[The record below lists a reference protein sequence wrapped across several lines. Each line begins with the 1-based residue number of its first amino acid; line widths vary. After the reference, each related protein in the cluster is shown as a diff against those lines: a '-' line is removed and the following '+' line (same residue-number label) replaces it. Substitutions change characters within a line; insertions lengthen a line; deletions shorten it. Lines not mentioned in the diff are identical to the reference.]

1 MRTPTSLTDERSRS
15 IPVLLLGVLWVGLV
29 LWGGWLVF
37 SLGRDQA
44 EVARSMVWW
53 RDAGRL
59 AEDLSEVAR
68 VAAQERDASEL
79 TDHLPASV
87 REELASG
94 RLLRS
99 VPLESPMTHAALQQW
114 DDRQGV
120 VRSSLQAL
128 RENPD
133 LPADGVLESA
143 ADLAVAV
150 GGARTVVSGDLF
162 GRVEA
167 LDARRTTLYVLAAFA
182 LLAAGAGFWLTLHER
197 RQRAELLESGRK
209 LRESEARYR
218 SMFRDNSAIQ
228 ILVHSGTRRVV
239 DANQAA
245 LEFYGTDMVQ
255 LTQTRISDLLA
266 SSADVV
272 ALRGDEAFA
281 ADGTPILYRHRRFD
295 GETRDIELRAS
306 NIEVGG
312 RTMQYCIIHDVTDRH
327 RAEASLRDSEER
339 LRATLRSL
347 SDGVIATDLDGTITL
362 ANEAALRMAG
372 VTEERAIGKPLT
384 SVYRVRAA
392 GTGSVQEERLRA
404 IHAGEHRD
412 APPRLRLMQRMG
424 GERTIEEAHAP
435 LADASGSQVGV
446 VFALRDVTE
455 QVELEEAVQRQERL
469 DSLGVLAGGIAH
481 DFNNILAGVLGNFS
495 LALPHLDDGSPAR
508 ERLLKA
514 EEASKRARGL
524 CQQLLTV
531 SRGGQPVR
539 RSSSLQEIITE
550 AVDFGL
556 RGSNVRAELR
566 LPGDLSPAF
575 ADAGQIHQVFHNL
588 AINADQA
595 MPDGGTLTIT
605 GQNERVGAENL
616 QGLRAGDY
624 VHIRVKDTGVGI
636 PEEAL
641 GHVFDPYFT
650 TKASGHGLGLSS
662 CWSIVRN
669 HEGALTVA
677 SIEGE
682 GATFHV
688 WLPVADDVNISDPVP
703 EPETTAPV
711 RKGARVLLMD
721 DDVTVRELAA
731 FMLERAGYEA
741 VTAMH
746 GEEAVE
752 RHAQAQEGGRP
763 FDFVILD
770 LTVPGGMGGRDCMQ
784 VLKHRDP
791 DLPGFIMSG
800 YTNDPVLASPR
811 LYGFVGALPK
821 PFTAEE
827 LAATIRTALTSDE
840 EA

>member
-1 MRTPTSLTDERSRS
+1 MRTPTSSTDERSRS
-15 IPVLLLGVLWVGLV
+15 LPVLLLGVLWIGLV

-44 EVARSMVWW
+44 DVARSMAWW

-59 AEDLSEVAR
+59 ADDLSEVAR
-68 VAAQERDASEL
+68 VAAQDREAHEL
-79 TDHLPASV
+79 TEHLPASV
-87 REELASG
+87 QDELENG

-99 VPLESPMTHAALQQW
+99 VPLESPMTYAALQQW
-114 DDRQGV
+114 DDRQGI

-133 LPADGVLESA
+133 LSADGVLESA

-150 GGARTVVSGDLF
+150 DGARTVVSGDLF

-167 LDARRTTLYVLAAFA
+167 LNARRTTLYVLAAFA

-197 RQRAELLESGRK
+197 RQRAALIESGRK

-228 ILVHSGTRRVV
+228 ILVHPGTRRVV

-245 LEFYGTDMVQ
+245 LDFYGTDMVQ

-295 GETRDIELRAS
+295 GQTRDIELRAS

-312 RTMQYCIIHDVTDRH
+312 RSMQYCIIHDVTERH
-327 RAEASLRDSEER
+327 RAEVLLRDNEAR

-347 SDGVIATDLDGTITL
+347 SDGVIATDLEGTITL
-362 ANEAALRMAG
+362 ANEAALRMTG
-372 VTEERAIGKPLT
+372 VTEERAIGEALT
-384 SVYRVRAA
+384 KLYRIRAA
-392 GTGSVQEERLRA
+392 GTGATQEDRLRA
-404 IHAGEHRD
+404 LHAGEERD
-412 APPRLRLMQRMG
+412 APPRLKLMQRMG

-435 LADASGSQVGV
+435 LTDASGNQVGV

-455 QVELEEAVQRQERL
+455 QAELEETVQRQERL

-495 LALPHLDDGSPAR
+495 LALPQLDESSPAR

-524 CQQLLTV
+524 CQQLLTI

-539 RSSSLQEIITE
+539 RSASLQEIINE

-556 RGSNVRAELR
+556 RGSNVRAEVR
-566 LPGDLSPAF
+566 LAADLSPAY
-575 ADAGQIHQVFHNL
+575 ADSGQIHQVFHNL
-588 AINADQA
+588 VINADHA
-595 MPDGGTLTIT
+595 MRDGGTLTIT
-605 GQNERVGAENL
+605 GENEHVSADNL
-616 QGLRAGDY
+616 QGLRSGDY

-641 GHVFDPYFT
+641 SRVFDPYFT

-682 GATFHV
+682 GATFHI
-688 WLPVADDVNISDPVP
+688 WLPVAEDGMSSDPTP
-703 EPETTAPV
+703 EPENTTPV

-721 DDVTVRELAA
+721 DDVTVRELTA

-752 RHAQAQEGGRP
+752 RHAQARESGRP

-784 VLKHRDP
+784 VLTHRDP
-791 DLPGFIMSG
+791 ALPGFIMSG

-811 LYGFVGALPK
+811 LYGFVGALAK

-827 LAATIRTALTSDE
+827 LARTIRSALTSE